1 MKWNC
6 NAKTQ
11 RRKGARLGSETSSLI
26 NDDRLL
32 TLTGWSRIFFAS
44 LRLCASALSSSPFVR
59 WMQVGSCLMVIM
71 AGAGCVSQKKQQL
84 EARRAFVA
92 GQEQAMEAAM
102 RARQDQGPVVFVQG
116 QVRNSAVT
124 WEEGMKLSQA
134 IVAADYTA
142 FMNPRLV
149 RVLRNGQIAGEF
161 KGIDL
166 LHHADM
172 ELENGDTVLLV
183 P

>member
-1 MKWNC
+1 M
-6 NAKTQ
+6 
-11 RRKGARLGSETSSLI
+11 GSLI
-26 NDDRLL
+26 NAHRLA
-32 TLTGWSRIFFAS
+32 SRIGMGKIFFAP
-44 LRLCASALSSSPFVR
+44 LRLRAFLSAIALAAADALKSSWLIEWLR
-59 WMQVGSCLMVIM
+59 LGLCLVVM
-71 AGAGCVSQKKQQL
+71 AGAGCVSQKKEQL

-92 GQEQAMEAAM
+92 GQEQGMQAAM

-116 QVRNSAVT
+116 PVRNSAVP

-134 IVAADYTA
+134 VVAAEYTA
-142 FMNPRLV
+142 YMNPRLV
-149 RVLRNGQIAGEF
+149 RVLRNGQVAGEF

-172 ELENGDTVLLV
+172 ELENGDTVLIV